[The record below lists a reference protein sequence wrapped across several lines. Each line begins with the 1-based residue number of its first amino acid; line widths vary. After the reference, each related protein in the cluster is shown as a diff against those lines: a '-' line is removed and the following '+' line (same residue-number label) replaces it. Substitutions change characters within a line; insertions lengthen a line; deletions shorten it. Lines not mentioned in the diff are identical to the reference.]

1 MTRVCNGPSM
11 ASSVQALV
19 VERHALSIATD
30 AIGTMAAFWF
40 IERLEGFGR
49 PLRYPAVGIV

>member
-1 MTRVCNGPSM
+1 M

-40 IERLEGFGR
+40 IERLAGF
-49 PLRYPAVGIV
+49 AT